1 MNKINN
7 FKVTIIT
14 ICLNMENTIEETI
27 VSVIS
32 QDYEN
37 IEYIIIDGKS
47 SDNTLNIVNKYHDK
61 IDILV
66 SEPDNGVGDAYN
78 KALRYVTGDII
89 YFLSADDCF
98 IDCNVVSK
106 VVKKF
111 EEKNLDFIY
120 GKVLEFDEKNNTKFI
135 NGHEMKISDLKRGEC
150 PHHQGFFAK
159 KDLFSRY
166 NNFDMN
172 FKIIPDVDF
181 MFKCFNDNNRYEFF
195 DEIIAI
201 YRWGIGLSSSH
212 KTIVKREKE
221 QKYILYKN
229 FGIIN
234 IDEEIDFESV
244 RELYKGWLERILL
257 CNEGITASLKKKL
270 VKNVCI
276 FGTRHT
282 GRYLLKDCLREGIK
296 VVGFLDNNLSMQ
308 GKEIEGIKVYNPNWI
323 VNNNDKIDA
332 IIVSI
337 ESNNDILVI
346 NELDK
351 LLKDKRISKIRLT
364 SWKTL

>member
-1 MNKINN
+1 
-7 FKVTIIT
+7 
-14 ICLNMENTIEETI
+14 MEKTIEETI
-27 VSVIS
+27 KSVLN

-37 IEYIIIDGKS
+37 TEYIIIDGNS
-47 SDNTLNIVNKYHDK
+47 SDGTISVINKYYEK
-61 IDILV
+61 IDVLV

-78 KALRYVTGDII
+78 KALKYATGDVI
-89 YFLSADDCF
+89 YFLSADDYF
-98 IDCNVVSK
+98 MDSSVVSK
-106 VVKKF
+106 VIKKF
-111 EEKNLDFIY
+111 EEKNLDFAY

-159 KDLFSRY
+159 RNLFLRY

-181 MFKCFNDNNRYEFF
+181 MVKCFNDNNKYEFL

-221 QKYILYKN
+221 HKYILSKN
-229 FGIIN
+229 FGIID
-234 IDEEIDFESV
+234 IDAEIETECV
-244 RELYKGWLERILL
+244 RELYKGWLEKILL
-257 CNEGITASLKKKL
+257 RNEGITCSLKKKA
-270 VKNVCI
+270 VENVCI

-282 GRYLLKDCLREGIK
+282 ARYLLKDCLREGIQ
-296 VVGFLDNNLSMQ
+296 VVSFLDNNSSMQ
-308 GKEIEGIKVYNPNWI
+308 GEEVEGIKVYNPSWI
-323 VNNNDKIDA
+323 QNNSDRIDMV
-332 IIVSI
+332 IVSI
-337 ESNNDILVI
+337 ESNNDIVAI
-346 NELDK
+346 NQVNELLEDK
-351 LLKDKRISKIRLT
+351 NITKVKVI